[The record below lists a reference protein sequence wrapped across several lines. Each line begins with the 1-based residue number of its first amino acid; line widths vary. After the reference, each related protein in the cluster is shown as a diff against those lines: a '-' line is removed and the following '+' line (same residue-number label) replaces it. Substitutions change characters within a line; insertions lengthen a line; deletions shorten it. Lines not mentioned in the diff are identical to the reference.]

1 MTPTKA
7 DASRGGTF
15 LLGEDRRRSQRVM
28 IRVSVTLKFEV
39 VGKTVIVSAHT
50 VSVND
55 HGAMLLC
62 PRVLESGTQISVTND
77 TTRREVAGHV
87 TRAPR
92 DTPEGYFIP
101 VEFLEP
107 AADFWQI
114 TFPPSDWKQT
124 E

>member
-1 MTPTKA
+1 MTLTK
-7 DASRGGTF
+7 DHASRGGTF

-28 IRVSVTLKFEV
+28 IRVSVTLKFQIV
-39 VGKTVIVSAHT
+39 AKTVTVSAHT

-62 PRVLESGTQISVTND
+62 PRVLEAGTHLAITND

-92 DTPEGYFIP
+92 DTVEGYFIP

-114 TFPPSDWKQT
+114 TFPPSDWKQA